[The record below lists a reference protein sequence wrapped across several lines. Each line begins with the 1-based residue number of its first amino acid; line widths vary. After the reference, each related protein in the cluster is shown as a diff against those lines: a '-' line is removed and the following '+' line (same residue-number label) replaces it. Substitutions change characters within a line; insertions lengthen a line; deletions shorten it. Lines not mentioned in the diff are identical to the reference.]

1 MPYINYNGQTIE
13 ITEAE
18 LELFNQGKYPA
29 PAAGGELLQLNNTQK
44 IINPNT
50 SVNLPNVSL
59 TSVTQTVNNLASTTQ
74 NITNTA
80 LGTGALGASAA
91 NTVNLVKNTAAQAQA
106 LATNVTNIASNVTN
120 LASNVTAQA
129 DAALT
134 NATNLANN
142 AAANIQNLANN
153 VTAQADAALSK
164 LTGLADSG
172 VNLVT
177 SAFASAEASLASA
190 TATATDLAGS
200 FSLPSFNAE
209 EDPFEAARLAAIAAE
224 EEENAINLSA
234 LDVPEDVPEDTELVD
249 NPFPEDIPNNPVN
262 DSVLEP
268 TVENPFA
275 DDVEPEGAQN
285 LDEEDFTDLAE
296 PVDPDA
302 DPELLSDNP
311 DDEVYVDLAEPV
323 DPDADP
329 ELLGG
334 PGEEEDGGFTEL
346 AEPVDPDAP
355 ELLGGPA
362 DEEEGLVQLS
372 GPSDVDETTLEGYG
386 VAETGATG
394 AVGGLV
400 SGAIPANPFAAQQNA
415 TILKAKEQAT
425 LQARY
430 KQPASSDWRVR
441 LQLAP
446 QANYLYKAKPPGIL
460 APLYNTDGVIF
471 PYTPSIETSYTA
483 SYDRADLVHSN
494 YRGYFYKN
502 SAVGDINIRGIFTAQ
517 DTQEAD
523 YLLAVIHFFRSVTKM
538 FYGQDTQRG
547 APPPLVYL
555 SGLGQY
561 QFNQHPC
568 VVSSFTYSL
577 PTDVDYIRA
586 GAPNNYGT
594 NLLAERAKTNGGQSS
609 NAVSAVLSRLT
620 SANLNTSNPTLN
632 VPIVNQLTQNV
643 NNLNQATYVPTK
655 IEISIQLLPINTRS
669 QISQQFSVKDFA
681 AGNLIKGGFW

>member
-13 ITEAE
+13 ITQAQ
-18 LELFNQGKYPA
+18 LELFNQGKFPA
-29 PAAGGELLQLNNTQK
+29 PAAGGELVQLNNAQQVL
-44 IINPNT
+44 NPNT
-50 SVNLPNVSL
+50 TNNTPGQSL
-59 TSVTQTVNNLASTTQ
+59 INTAQ
-74 NITNTA
+74 NIAT
-80 LGTGALGASAA
+80 TGVTTVQNFASS
-91 NTVNLVKNTAAQAQA
+91 V
-106 LATNVTNIASNVTN
+106 ATDATNIANNVINNATN
-120 LASNVTAQA
+120 IVSNVTAQA

-134 NATNLANN
+134 NATNLAN
-142 AAANIQNLANN
+142 
-153 VTAQADAALSK
+153 T
-164 LTGLADSG
+164 G

-177 SAFASAEASLASA
+177 SAFASAEASLAAA
-190 TATATDLAGS
+190 TAAATNITGS
-200 FSLPSFNAE
+200 FTLPSFNAA

-234 LDVPEDVPEDTELVD
+234 LDVPVD
-249 NPFPEDIPNNPVN
+249 ETLGPGEEI
-262 DSVLEP
+262 
-268 TVENPFA
+268 VENPFA
-275 DDVEPEGAQN
+275 DDVATEEDLALQDQILTDLVLEQSPADVDATT
-285 LDEEDFTDLAE
+285 DEELQAAVEAANDRDLTDAVLAQSPE
-296 PVDPDA
+296 PVDA
-302 DPELLSDNP
+302 
-311 DDEVYVDLAEPV
+311 A
-323 DPDADP
+323 
-329 ELLGG
+329 
-334 PGEEEDGGFTEL
+334 T
-346 AEPVDPDAP
+346 
-355 ELLGGPA
+355 
-362 DEEEGLVQLS
+362 DEELQASVEAANGGTSLL
-372 GPSDVDETTLEGYG
+372 
-386 VAETGATG
+386 AAT
-394 AVGGLV
+394 AGGLL
-400 SGAIPANPFAAQQNA
+400 NDAASSLFSKASQQAA
-415 TILKAKEQAT
+415 TLLKAKEQAT

-483 SYDRADLVHSN
+483 TYDRADLVHSN

-502 SAVGDINIRGIFTAQ
+502 SAVGDISIRGTFTAQ

-594 NLLAERAKTNGGQSS
+594 NLLSARAKTNGAQAS
-609 NAVSAVLSRLT
+609 NAGSAVLSRLL

-655 IEISIQLLPINTRS
+655 IEISLQLLPINTRS

>member
-13 ITEAE
+13 ITQEQ
-18 LELFNQGKYPA
+18 LELFNQGKFPA
-29 PAAGGELLQLNNTQK
+29 PAAGGELVQLNNAQQVL
-44 IINPNT
+44 NPNT
-50 SVNLPNVSL
+50 TNNTPGQSL
-59 TSVTQTVNNLASTTQ
+59 INTAQ
-74 NITNTA
+74 NIAT
-80 LGTGALGASAA
+80 TGVTTVQNFASS
-91 NTVNLVKNTAAQAQA
+91 V
-106 LATNVTNIASNVTN
+106 ATDATNIANNVVNNATN
-120 LASNVTAQA
+120 IVSNVTAQA

-134 NATNLANN
+134 NATNLAN
-142 AAANIQNLANN
+142 
-153 VTAQADAALSK
+153 T
-164 LTGLADSG
+164 G

-177 SAFASAEASLASA
+177 SAFASAEASLAAA
-190 TATATDLAGS
+190 TAAVTNITGS
-200 FSLPSFNAE
+200 FTLPSFNADD
-209 EDPFEAARLAAIAAE
+209 DPFEAARLARIADE
-224 EEENAINLSA
+224 EAQDAINLSA
-234 LDVPEDVPEDTELVD
+234 LDVDPGDTLDPGEEFVD
-249 NPFPEDIPNNPVN
+249 NPFPDDVA
-262 DSVLEP
+262 DDP
-268 TVENPFA
+268 TAIQADTELVENPFA
-275 DDVEPEGAQN
+275 EDVVPEDSPFPDDELVENSFADDVAT
-285 LDEEDFTDLAE
+285 EEDLALQDQVLTDMVLEQSPE
-296 PVDPDA
+296 PVDPASDEELQASVEAAIDRDLTDA
-302 DPELLSDNP
+302 
-311 DDEVYVDLAEPV
+311 VLAQSPEPV
-323 DPDADP
+323 DPAS
-329 ELLGG
+329 
-334 PGEEEDGGFTEL
+334 
-346 AEPVDPDAP
+346 
-355 ELLGGPA
+355 
-362 DEEEGLVQLS
+362 DEELQASVEAANGGTSLL
-372 GPSDVDETTLEGYG
+372 
-386 VAETGATG
+386 AAT
-394 AVGGLV
+394 AGGLL
-400 SGAIPANPFAAQQNA
+400 NDAASSLFSKASQQAA
-415 TILKAKEQAT
+415 TLLKAKEQAT

-483 SYDRADLVHSN
+483 TYDRADLVHSN

-502 SAVGDINIRGIFTAQ
+502 SAVGDISIRGTFTAQ

-568 VVSSFTYSL
+568 VVSSFNYSL

-594 NLLAERAKTNGGQSS
+594 NLLSARAKTNGAQAS
-609 NAVSAVLSRLT
+609 NAGSAVLSRLL

-655 IEISIQLLPINTRS
+655 IEISLQLLPINTRS